1 MSNQERKV
9 YTPDETDK
17 HEMAGRMYEA
27 MDIQLAIENGH
38 LTSVDEIIARLN
50 RDSNQ
55 LSQVLKLDTWVSSED
70 RLCLD
75 LPETINRAKKQS
87 TLEGNHHV

>member
-1 MSNQERKV
+1 MSTQQGRKV

-27 MDIQLAIENGH
+27 ADIRLAIENGYLNSVEEILERLKLDEDH
-38 LTSVDEIIARLN
+38 LC
-50 RDSNQ
+50 
-55 LSQVLKLDTWVSSED
+55 QVLKLDTWISSED

-75 LPETINRAKKQS
+75 LVETIQRGEKLP
-87 TLEGNHHV
+87 TH

>member
-9 YTPDETDK
+9 YTPDETER

-27 MDIQLAIENGH
+27 VDIQLAIENGD
-38 LTSVDEIIARLN
+38 LVTVDEILARLK

-55 LSQVLKLDTWVSSED
+55 LSQVLKLDTWISSED

-75 LPETINRAKKQS
+75 LPETIHRAAY
-87 TLEGNHHV
+87 

>member
-9 YTPDETDK
+9 YTPDETDR
-17 HEMAGRMYEA
+17 HEMAGRMYA
-27 MDIQLAIENGH
+27 AIDIQLAIENGH
-38 LTSVDEIIARLN
+38 LTSVDEILAQLK

-55 LSQVLKLDTWVSSED
+55 LSQVLKIDTWVSSKD

-75 LPETINRAKKQS
+75 LTETIHRA
-87 TLEGNHHV
+87 ENN